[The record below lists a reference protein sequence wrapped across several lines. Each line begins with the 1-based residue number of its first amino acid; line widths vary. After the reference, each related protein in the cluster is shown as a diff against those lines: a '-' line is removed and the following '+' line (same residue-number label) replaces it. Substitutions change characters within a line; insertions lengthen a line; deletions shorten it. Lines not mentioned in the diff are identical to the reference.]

1 MAEQFENPG
10 KGSGKRKT
18 PYVDEYGEDLT
29 AEAAKGNLDPI
40 IGREKEVY
48 RICQI
53 LSRRKKNNPIILGD
67 PGVGKTALVEAIAQR
82 IVDKKVART
91 LLKKRVIS
99 INISNIVAGTK
110 YRGEFE
116 ERMKNIVDEL
126 KNNKDIIVFIDELH
140 TIVGAGGV
148 SGSLDASNILK
159 PALAR
164 GQVQCIGATTLDEYR
179 ENIED
184 DGALTRRFQEVF
196 IDPPSEEDTIE
207 ILQKIKGNYE
217 EYHAVEYTDDAIEA
231 CVTLSTRYITSREL
245 PDKAIDLL
253 DESGAKVHLSE
264 IKVPVH
270 IKKAEMEV
278 ESITL
283 DKLKAV
289 EEQDYEKAAHFRDKE
304 IQSKNRIEGK
314 ITAWEKSLRDKKKKV
329 TAEDIAETISQ
340 ATGIPVT
347 RMTGDESKIILA
359 METEL
364 KKMIIGQ
371 DQAVDALS
379 KVIKRSRTG
388 VSSAKKPIGSFMFLG
403 PTGVGKTE
411 TVKAITNYYFGS
423 EDHLI
428 RIDMSEY
435 MEKFAVSRLIG
446 SPPGYV
452 GHEDG
457 GQLTE
462 QVRRRPYSVVLFDE
476 IEKAHPDVFNTLLQ
490 VLDEGRLTD
499 SLGRTVDFTN
509 TIIIMTS
516 NVGAKKVSEFGTGIG
531 FETKKSSIAGRKA
544 HTEAIIAK
552 ELKNKFAPEF
562 LNRLDDIILF
572 DGLKEEHVIEI
583 AELEEA
589 INDEEPKPD
598 ETTESEPTTE
608 PVKEKE
614 EDPEKEESEET
625 TEDDTNDESVD
636 DKQVEDEPKKEEKPQ
651 PVIVEKKEPTETEI
665 QEKKESRKEKI
676 KQLIADKIAEM
687 TKQVND
693 ADTIEEQMIL
703 QAKLVA
709 LIAFVPDFDYGEKDV
724 PDIYF
729 YPPKPTVDH
738 EFARWFV
745 NDPTFGV
752 MEDLQYPNLR

>member
-1 MAEQFENPG
+1 MADKFESPKGG
-10 KGSGKRKT
+10 KKKT

-29 AEAAKGNLDPI
+29 AEAREGNLDPI

-91 LLKKRVIS
+91 LLNKRIVS

-116 ERMKNIVDEL
+116 ERMKFIVDEL
-126 KNNKDIIVFIDELH
+126 KSNPDIIVFIDELH

-179 ENIED
+179 ENIET

-207 ILQKIKGNYE
+207 ILQRIKDNYE
-217 EYHAVEYTDDAIEA
+217 EYHAVEYTDEALEA

-245 PDKAIDLL
+245 PDKAIDLM
-253 DESGAKVHLSE
+253 DEAGAKVHLSE
-264 IKVPVH
+264 IKVPIH
-270 IKKAEMEV
+270 IKKAEDEADLM
-278 ESITL
+278 SL

-289 EEQDYEKAAHFRDKE
+289 EEQDYELAAACRDKE
-304 IQSKNRIEGK
+304 LQHRKNIEGK
-314 ITAWEKSLRDKKKKV
+314 IKAWENSLRIKKKKV
-329 TAEDIAETISQ
+329 TYEDIAETISN

-347 RMTGDESKIILA
+347 RMTGDESKIIVE
-359 METEL
+359 MEKEL

-388 VSSAKKPIGSFMFLG
+388 VSSGKKPIGSFMFLG

-423 EDHLI
+423 EDHLV

-452 GHEDG
+452 GHEEG

-462 QVRRRPYSVVLFDE
+462 AVRRKPYSVILFDE

-516 NVGAKKVSEFGTGIG
+516 NVGAKKISEFGMGIG
-531 FETKKSSIAGRKA
+531 FETKRDGIASRKA
-544 HTEAIIAK
+544 HTEAIISK

-562 LNRLDDIILF
+562 LNRLDDVVLF
-572 DGLKEEHVIEI
+572 DQLKHEDILQIVDIEI
-583 AELEEA
+583 NHLITRMTGQKYNIKVTKAAKEFLA
-589 INDEEPKPD
+589 DAGYDPD
-598 ETTESEPTTE
+598 YGARPLKRAVQTYI
-608 PVKEKE
+608 
-614 EDPEKEESEET
+614 EDLLADSIITGDIKQ
-625 TEDDTNDESVD
+625 DDTIHTITHLKSE
-636 DKQVEDEPKKEEKPQ
+636 DKLSLKK
-651 PVIVEKKEPTETEI
+651 
-665 QEKKESRKEKI
+665 
-676 KQLIADKIAEM
+676 
-687 TKQVND
+687 
-693 ADTIEEQMIL
+693 
-703 QAKLVA
+703 
-709 LIAFVPDFDYGEKDV
+709 
-724 PDIYF
+724 
-729 YPPKPTVDH
+729 
-738 EFARWFV
+738 
-745 NDPTFGV
+745 
-752 MEDLQYPNLR
+752 

>member
-10 KGSGKRKT
+10 KGGKRKT

-91 LLKKRVIS
+91 LLKKRIVS

-116 ERMKNIVDEL
+116 ERMKLIVEEL

-207 ILQKIKGNYE
+207 ILQRIKGNYE
-217 EYHAVEYTDDAIEA
+217 DYHAVEYTDDALEA
-231 CVTLSTRYITSREL
+231 CVSLSTRYITSREL
-245 PDKAIDLL
+245 PDKAIDLM

-270 IKKAEMEV
+270 IKRAETEV
-278 ESITL
+278 EALTL

-304 IQSKNRIEGK
+304 IQSKNLIEKK
-314 ITAWEKSLRDKKKKV
+314 ISAWEKSLRDKKKRV

-562 LNRLDDIILF
+562 LNRLDDVVLF
-572 DGLKEEHVIEI
+572 DQLKNEDILQIVDIEVKHLVIRMFDQKYNIKVTKQAKEFLAEKGYDPDYGARPLKRAVQTYIEDLLADAIIKGEI
-583 AELEEA
+583 VRGDDVYT
-589 INDEEPKPD
+589 INHI
-598 ETTESEPTTE
+598 
-608 PVKEKE
+608 
-614 EDPEKEESEET
+614 
-625 TEDDTNDESVD
+625 
-636 DKQVEDEPKKEEKPQ
+636 KKEDKLS
-651 PVIVEKKEPTETEI
+651 IKK
-665 QEKKESRKEKI
+665 
-676 KQLIADKIAEM
+676 
-687 TKQVND
+687 
-693 ADTIEEQMIL
+693 
-703 QAKLVA
+703 
-709 LIAFVPDFDYGEKDV
+709 
-724 PDIYF
+724 
-729 YPPKPTVDH
+729 
-738 EFARWFV
+738 
-745 NDPTFGV
+745 
-752 MEDLQYPNLR
+752 